1 MNDIPPHFETIAA
14 LATPPGRGG
23 VGVIRVSGPD
33 SLFLARSLFRS
44 PRPGF
49 QDPLPYRMHHGWII
63 DEEGYDLD
71 EVMLCFMPGPKSF
84 TGENVVELHCHGSP
98 AVLQA
103 VLGNL
108 FRLGARPAGPGEFTA
123 RAFLNGRMDL
133 SQAEAV
139 AEMINASTLA
149 GVRLAGEKLKGA
161 LGERVRRLRGELEDL
176 RGQLCLAVDFPEEEM
191 ECLSRSTFLERL
203 AGIKATV
210 EGFLANARQ
219 ASVWREGALVVL
231 AGKVNAGKS
240 SLLNALLGRERAIVT
255 PCPGTTKDFLEEM
268 VDIAGLPVRLVDTA
282 GLRPAADEVERIGQE
297 MGRELMGRADLLLLL
312 FDSTVAGTGEE
323 LESLQGYG
331 KEKML
336 GVANKIDLG
345 PVPEAE
351 EPYLRAGIEVVRI
364 SAKHGNGLGLLTKEI
379 HNRITQCSGGEP
391 REGMVAPNLRQ
402 QEILRRTL
410 AELLALEEDIVQELP
425 YDLLGVRLEMV
436 CHALSELTGEI
447 TSQEVLD
454 GIFDTFCI
462 GK

>member
-1 MNDIPPHFETIAA
+1 MKDIPFTTETIAA
-14 LATPPGRGG
+14 VATPPGRGG
-23 VGVIRVSGPD
+23 VGVIRVSGPE
-33 SLFLARSLFRS
+33 SLSLACSLFRS
-44 PRPGF
+44 PLPEF
-49 QDPLPYRMHHGWII
+49 QGPFPYRMHHGWIT
-63 DEEGYDLD
+63 DEEGHDLD

-84 TGENVVELHCHGSP
+84 TGENVVEFHCHGSP

-161 LGERVRRLRGELEDL
+161 LGERVRQLRGDLEDL
-176 RGQLCLAVDFPEEEM
+176 RGQLCLAVDFPEEEV
-191 ECLSRSTFLERL
+191 ECLSRATFLEQLSVIRR
-203 AGIKATV
+203 AV
-210 EGFLANARQ
+210 ERFLVNARQ
-219 ASVWREGALVVL
+219 ATVWREGALVVL

-255 PCPGTTKDFLEEM
+255 SCPGTTKDFLEEM

-297 MGRELMGRADLLLLL
+297 MGRELMGSADLILLL

-323 LESLQGYG
+323 LEFLQDYD
-331 KEKML
+331 KEKL
-336 GVANKIDLG
+336 VAVANKIDLG

-351 EPYLRAGIEVVRI
+351 EPYLRKGIEVVRI
-364 SAKHGNGLGLLTKEI
+364 SAKHGNGLGLLTDSI
-379 HNRITQCSGGEP
+379 HKRIMSLSGGDP
-391 REGMVAPNLRQ
+391 QEGMVAPNLRQ
-402 QEILRRTL
+402 QEILRKTL
-410 AELLALEEDIVQELP
+410 DELLALEGDIGQEVP
-425 YDLLGVRLEMV
+425 DDLLGVRLEMV
-436 CHALSELTGEI
+436 CQTLSELTGEI
-447 TSQEVLD
+447 TSQEVPD

>member
-1 MNDIPPHFETIAA
+1 MAA
-14 LATPPGRGG
+14 LPCCR
-23 VGVIRVSGPD
+23 RV
-33 SLFLARSLFRS
+33 LA
-44 PRPGF
+44 
-49 QDPLPYRMHHGWII
+49 
-63 DEEGYDLD
+63 
-71 EVMLCFMPGPKSF
+71 
-84 TGENVVELHCHGSP
+84 
-98 AVLQA
+98 
-103 VLGNL
+103 NL

-149 GVRLAGEKLKGA
+149 GVRLAGEKLKGV

-176 RGQLCLAVDFPEEEM
+176 RGRLCLAVDFPEEEM
-191 ECLSRSTFLERL
+191 ECLSRTTFLERL

-312 FDSTVAGTGEE
+312 FDSTVAGDRGRAGVPAGVRQGEDAGGGQQDRPGTC
-323 LESLQGYG
+323 SRGG
-331 KEKML
+331 R
-336 GVANKIDLG
+336 AF
-345 PVPEAE
+345 
-351 EPYLRAGIEVVRI
+351 LRAGIEVVHI
-364 SAKHGNGLGLLTKEI
+364 SAKHGNGLGLLTKTI
-379 HNRITQCSGGEP
+379 HNRITLCSGGEP
-391 REGMVAPNLRQ
+391 QEGMVAPNLRQ
-402 QEILRRTL
+402 QEILRKTL
-410 AELLALEEDIVQELP
+410 AELLALEEDIVQEIP

-436 CHALSELTGEI
+436 CHALAELTGEI

-454 GIFDTFCI
+454 AIFSSFCI